1 MTEANGAN
9 TNEEDL
15 LDGETDDEI
24 DKLLNGEGEKK
35 EEAKTDPEK
44 KEEPKEFY
52 KKVGSREF
60 KSETD
65 YDKFVTTL
73 YGQNSNLAGKVK
85 ALGGDPNEVIKPS
98 AKKDDTTQKETVVE
112 KKESNVEE
120 IYYQVE
126 ALKFTKQ
133 FPEAKE
139 YTEEMQVLKIGRAH
153 V

>member
-9 TNEEDL
+9 TNEQDL
-15 LDGETDDEI
+15 LDGETDEEI
-24 DKLLNGEGEKK
+24 EKLLSGEGEKK
-35 EEAKTDPEK
+35 EEAKTDPGK

-60 KSETD
+60 KSESD

-98 AKKDDTTQKETVVE
+98 AKKDDTTPQKEVIVE
-112 KKESNVEE
+112 KKESNMN
-120 IYYQVE
+120 
-126 ALKFTKQ
+126 L
-133 FPEAKE
+133 
-139 YTEEMQVLKIGRAH
+139 
-153 V
+153 